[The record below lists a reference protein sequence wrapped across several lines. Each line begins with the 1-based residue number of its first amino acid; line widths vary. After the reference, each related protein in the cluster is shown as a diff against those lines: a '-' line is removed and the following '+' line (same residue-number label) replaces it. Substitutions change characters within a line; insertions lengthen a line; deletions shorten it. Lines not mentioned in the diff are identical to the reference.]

1 MFIFLNARLQT
12 ISYDYHV
19 DDMTKRLNKSSE
31 FTSFVVFY
39 PDISR
44 ALHDGAFGDIG
55 SSSIPNKYVQV
66 KQFTGKITGIFKKEN
81 DEIN

>member
-1 MFIFLNARLQT
+1 VQT

-19 DDMTKRLNKSSE
+19 EEMTKRLHKQSE
-31 FTSFVVFY
+31 FTSFIVFY

-44 ALHDGAFGDIG
+44 TLQDGAFGDIG
-55 SSSIPNKYVQV
+55 GSTIPNKYVQV

-81 DEIN
+81 DEA